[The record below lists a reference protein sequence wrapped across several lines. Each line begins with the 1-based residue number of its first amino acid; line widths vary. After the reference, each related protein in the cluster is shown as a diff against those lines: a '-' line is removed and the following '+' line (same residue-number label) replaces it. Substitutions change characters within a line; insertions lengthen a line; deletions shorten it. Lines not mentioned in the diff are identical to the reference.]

1 MNNMIQTYDIDNID
15 DINSSGT
22 LEGITFYQG
31 TDNNDSLDSKFV
43 KSILESDT
51 EDDYNN
57 TLIGSVLINK
67 DIIENNNNI
76 VDIKKSINSN
86 NNNVLYS
93 QYFHLSNNYSKY
105 ILNEKILLCEILI
118 VIVLHIFLGI
128 SNFLCNIIT
137 IDGILSSLIF
147 YLETNNNKIL
157 SENRLSTIDRYIY
170 YLFIL
175 CGYYIINYVSWYRY
189 TNIIKYITCIMVCPN
204 IMCQIY
210 NIYTYKKIRYVIY
223 NGYNNL
229 IQKIVCKQLCKIINM
244 IITNI
249 IGLKD
254 SVSYLDLIPYYD
266 KFSIITI
273 NKFIVTFIMACIF
286 NHVDKGNMKY
296 LMMVYKNIYMKDK
309 KYKIS
314 NDKEYI
320 TKIIKDKKW
329 NKLLDVYTLNRI
341 IRMLFDDDNR
351 ESLLSKQI
359 ENCIEWCLF
368 KINRIMLCWT
378 IMGITNLQIGILG
391 FFLFISHTNRPLR
404 YILNTSLFIG
414 ISYITDEKILILILC
429 EIFYPIMNSKL
440 LTDIY
445 NDTYKSIKR
454 GVISIYHITRL
465 ESTLL
470 SLYLSYLSFFNYNY
484 IGILSI
490 CIVNLIILTR
500 LNNYNHNITIK
511 KNKKRKDKLVVKE
524 EEIIKN
530 INNTDI
536 LLILKDRLKMLLKLN
551 PLINIF
557 NPVSVISYKILYKL
571 FLQIFLILI
580 FGYISYFD
588 IKHIIFLP
596 FIIQYYIDI
605 IF

>member
-1 MNNMIQTYDIDNID
+1 MDNMIHSYNIDNID

-31 TDNNDSLDSKFV
+31 TDNNDSLDSNFV
-43 KSILESDT
+43 KNILDSDT
-51 EDDYNN
+51 DEEYNN
-57 TLIGSVLINK
+57 KIIGSVLINN
-67 DIIENNNNI
+67 DEINNNI
-76 VDIKKSINSN
+76 VDIKNNINN

-105 ILNEKILLCEILI
+105 ILNEKILLCEIFI
-118 VIVLHIFLGI
+118 VILLHIFLGI
-128 SNFLCNIIT
+128 SNFLFNIIT
-137 IDGILSSLIF
+137 IDGIISSLVF
-147 YLETNNNKIL
+147 YLESYNNSIL
-157 SENRLSTIDRYIY
+157 SINRLTTIDRYIY

-175 CGYYIINYVSWYRY
+175 FGYYILNYIFWYRY

-229 IQKIVCKQLCKIINM
+229 IQKIVCKQLCKIIN
-244 IITNI
+244 IIIINI

-254 SVSYLDLIPYYD
+254 SISYLELIPYYD
-266 KFSIITI
+266 KFSFGMI

-286 NHVDKGNMKY
+286 NHIDKGNMKY
-296 LMMVYKNIYMKDK
+296 LMIVYKNIYMKDK
-309 KYKIS
+309 KYKIC

-329 NKLLDVYTLNRI
+329 NKLMDVYTLNRL
-341 IRMLFDDDNR
+341 IRMLFDDNNK

-359 ENCIEWCLF
+359 VDFIECCSF
-368 KINRIMLCWT
+368 KIGRIMLCWT
-378 IMGITNLQIGILG
+378 IMSITNLQVGILG
-391 FFLFISHTNRPLR
+391 FFLFLPHTDRPLR
-404 YILNTSLFIG
+404 YILNTCIFMCL
-414 ISYITDEKILILILC
+414 SYVSDEKILILILC

-440 LTDIY
+440 LTDIV

-465 ESTLL
+465 ESTIL
-470 SLYLSYLSFFNYNY
+470 SIYLSYLSFFTYNY

-500 LNNYNHNITIK
+500 LNNYNHTNSKCISIK
-511 KNKKRKDKLVVKE
+511 KKINRNVLIKE

-536 LLILKDRLKMLLKLN
+536 LLILKDRLKILLKSN

-557 NPVSVISYKILYKL
+557 NPLSVINYKILYKL
-571 FLQIFLILI
+571 FLQVFLILI

-588 IKHIIFLP
+588 IKHIILLP

-605 IF
+605 MF